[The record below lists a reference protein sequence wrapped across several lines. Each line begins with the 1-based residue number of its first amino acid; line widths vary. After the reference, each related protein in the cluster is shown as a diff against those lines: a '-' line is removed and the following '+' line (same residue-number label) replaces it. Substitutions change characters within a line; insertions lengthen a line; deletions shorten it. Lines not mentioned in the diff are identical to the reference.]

1 MKMRVLNQNSGRR
14 FRLSGALLLAG
25 STVLLTDAAQKPNV
39 VIILADDLGYGDTG
53 CYGAQLVKTPNI
65 DRLATQ
71 GVRFTDAHSPA
82 SVCQPSRYAVMAGR
96 YNWRRGKPWDGT
108 YMFEDKYPTLQQVLG
123 KAGYDTAAFG
133 KWHNGWGLGPVDYN
147 KELKPGPI
155 ESGFNYYFGTPRTH
169 NEPPQVFVEN
179 RHVLALDPND
189 PIRII
194 EHKEVVERGLKDWGW
209 GLSEGAAAAHAARPQ
224 DKIDLIVAD
233 RAADYLR
240 ARPKDQ
246 PFFLYVA
253 FVAPHVPISPSPRF
267 RGTSQAG
274 QYGDF
279 LQQLDVSVG
288 VVLDALKEQGFD
300 KNTLVIF
307 SSDNGAVYMHSAVE
321 AGHHQ
326 NGNLLGQKT
335 DAWCGGNQVPFIVR
349 WPGKVP
355 AGKTSDAFISLTD
368 VMATVSAATGVDL
381 PKGAGQDS
389 LNQLPVFLNPN
400 HAEPVRSEMIYTG
413 IFGQGIYSDGWV
425 YYPFQGSGG
434 MTAHPTIRWGQSYQS
449 TGMHNSDLNADGSL
463 KDDAPPAQLYNV
475 ATDPGQAVNLYRQ
488 NPERAATMKKRLD
501 ELIAPLEVPPGDGST
516 VFISPLVSR
525 KTPVSW
531 NSTVWGN
538 LADAPASGNSY
549 VLDDKNV
556 WLLAL
561 GKNGSFPGVS
571 LTLQND
577 ASVWLTGGGVLGKGT
592 LVLDGGQLQS
602 RFGRKAVVLG
612 RIRVDSASKILNIT
626 GDLELK
632 TGLSGSGDLKL
643 GAFRND
649 GTVMNLSCVD
659 QGYSGNFSLV
669 DSAQDGVHLSV
680 EFGTDFP
687 NAGLE
692 YQVTDSTRMP
702 VYLLKN
708 TRSFKSIRMP
718 SSDDVRQT
726 IPLAP
731 GTYDAA
737 SLTEAGIYAGAFG
750 DQGGTLT
757 VLP

>member
-1 MKMRVLNQNSGRR
+1 MSLCCVSKLLPVVAAVS
-14 FRLSGALLLAG
+14 LS
-25 STVLLTDAAQKPNV
+25 VFAAQKPNV
-39 VIILADDLGYGDTG
+39 VIILGDDLGYGDLG
-53 CYGAQLVKTPNI
+53 CYGATKVKTPNI
-65 DRLATQ
+65 DALAEQ
-71 GVRFTDAHSPA
+71 GVRFTAAHSPA
-82 SVCQPSRYAVMAGR
+82 SVCQPSRYGVMAGR

-147 KELKPGPI
+147 KELKPGPL
-155 ESGFNYYFGTPRTH
+155 ESGFDYFFGTPRTH

-179 RHVLALDPND
+179 RHVVALDPND

-267 RGTSQAG
+267 QGTSQAG

-279 LQQLDVSVG
+279 LQQLDYSVG
-288 VVLDALKEQGFD
+288 VVLDALKDQGFD

-349 WPGKVP
+349 WPGNVP
-355 AGKTSDAFISLTD
+355 VGKTSGAFISLTD
-368 VMATVSAATGVDL
+368 IMASVSAATGVDL

-400 HAEPVRSEMIYTG
+400 AESIRTEMIYTG

-434 MTAHPTIRWGQSYQS
+434 MTANPSQRWGQSYQS
-449 TGMHNSDLNADGSL
+449 TGMHNGDLNADGSL

-475 ATDPGQAVNLYRQ
+475 KNDPGQAVNLYRQ
-488 NPERAATMKKRLD
+488 NPERAATMQRRLD
-501 ELIAPLEVPPGDGST
+501 ELIAPPEAPAGDGST
-516 VFISPLVSR
+516 VSISPSA
-525 KTPVSW
+525 PVKAPISW
-531 NSTVWGN
+531 NGEVWGE
-538 LADAPASGNSY
+538 PGKVPTIGNYY
-549 VLDDKNV
+549 VHDNKNV

-561 GKNGSFPGVS
+561 GQNGSFPGAS
-571 LTLQND
+571 LTLQKD
-577 ASVWLTGGGVLGKGT
+577 ASVWLTGGGALGKGV
-592 LVLDGGQLQS
+592 LVLDGGQIQN
-602 RFGRKAVVLG
+602 RVGRKAVVLG
-612 RIRVDSASKILNIT
+612 HVRVDSPSKILNIE

-632 TGLSGSGDLKL
+632 TGLAGSGSLLIESFK
-643 GAFRND
+643 NS
-649 GTVMNLSCVD
+649 GTVTIGCMD
-659 QGYSGNFSLV
+659 QGYSGTFILA
-669 DSAQDGVHLSV
+669 DSAEDGAVLDV
-680 EFGTDFP
+680 EFSEAFP
-687 NAGLE
+687 QAGLAF
-692 YQVTDSTRMP
+692 QVANPSRMP
-702 VYLLKN
+702 VLLLKN
-708 TRSFKSIRMP
+708 DLKFASVAMP
-718 SSDDVRQT
+718 AAT
-726 IPLAP
+726 GGMINLKP
-731 GTYDAA
+731 GIYDAA
-737 SLTEAGIYAGAFG
+737 TLKGAGVSEQAFKNF
-750 DQGGTLT
+750 GGMLR
-757 VLP
+757 VIR